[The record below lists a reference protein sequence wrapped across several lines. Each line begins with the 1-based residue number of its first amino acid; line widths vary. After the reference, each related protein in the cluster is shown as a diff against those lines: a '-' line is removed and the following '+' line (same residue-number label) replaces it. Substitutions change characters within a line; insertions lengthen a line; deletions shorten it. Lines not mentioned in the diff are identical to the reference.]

1 MRYHGLHINDN
12 NNKVIKVRVANRDT
26 KMGKSNGYRII
37 YYAVRNDG
45 KVYLLTI
52 YYKKDDKNI
61 PTNKEIE
68 KLVKKYC
75 I

>member
-1 MRYHGLHINDN
+1 MKYRGLHINDN
-12 NNKVIKVRVANRDT
+12 NNKFIKVRVANSDT

-45 KVYLLTI
+45 KAYLLTI
-52 YYKKDDKNI
+52 YYKKDDKDI
-61 PTNKEIE
+61 PTNKEIAE
-68 KLVKKYC
+68 LVKKYC

>member
-12 NNKVIKVRVANRDT
+12 NNKVIKVRVANSDT

>member
-12 NNKVIKVRVANRDT
+12 NYKVIKVRVANSDS
-26 KMGKSNGYRII
+26 KMVKSNGYRII

>member
-12 NNKVIKVRVANRDT
+12 NNKVIKVRVANSDS
-26 KMGKSNGYRII
+26 KMVKSNGYRII

>member
-12 NNKVIKVRVANRDT
+12 NNKVIKVRVANSDT

-68 KLVKKYC
+68 KLVEKYC